1 MRGKKLWLTGKL
13 SDFSDAKNMH
23 GPGEGYQANFFNF
36 FDCVKTRKHKM
47 TYLFQ
52 GASSSIFT
60 TVRIRN
66 LFLVASVQR
75 DALFK
80 ARISQ
85 IVYLS

>member
-1 MRGKKLWLTGKL
+1 MQRICMGQEKDIRLTFL
-13 SDFSDAKNMH
+13 TH
-23 GPGEGYQANFFNF
+23 
-36 FDCVKTRKHKM
+36 DCVKTRKHKM

>member
-23 GPGEGYQANFFNF
+23 GPGEGYQANFLTH
-36 FDCVKTRKHKM
+36 DCVKTRKHKM

-52 GASSSIFT
+52 GASFSIFM

-66 LFLVASVQR
+66 LFLAASVQR

>member
-1 MRGKKLWLTGKL
+1 MRSKKLCLTGKL

-23 GPGEGYQANFFNF
+23 GPGEGYQANFFNTRL
-36 FDCVKTRKHKM
+36 CRKTKKHKM
-47 TYLFQ
+47 TYLFR
-52 GASSSIFT
+52 GASSSIFM

-66 LFLVASVQR
+66 LFLAASVQR